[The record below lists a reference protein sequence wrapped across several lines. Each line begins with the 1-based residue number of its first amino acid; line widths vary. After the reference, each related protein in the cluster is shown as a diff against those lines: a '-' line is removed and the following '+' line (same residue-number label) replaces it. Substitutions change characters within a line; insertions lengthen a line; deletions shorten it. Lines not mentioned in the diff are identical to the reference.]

1 MDAPILSIRDPDAI
15 KQAVTALESGKLV
28 IMPTDT
34 IYGLAA
40 SPRLPESI
48 SRIYEVRARKPEPA
62 IPFLMADSGYMETLA
77 RPTPATYRLAQRFW
91 PGALTLILAP
101 GSNLD
106 PMLRASPIALRV
118 PHYPDVIPLLE
129 ATGGYLMVT
138 GAIRSGYPPAIT
150 AQEAADF
157 FAEEVSLILDG
168 GLSLFGIPSTI
179 VDCIASPPQVI
190 RRGVISKGKIRACL
204 APLHVK

>member
-1 MDAPILSIRDPDAI
+1 MGAPILSIRDPAAI
-15 KQAVTALESGKLV
+15 KQAVTALEAGDLV

-40 SPRLPESI
+40 LPRSPGSI

-62 IPFLMADSGYMETLA
+62 IPFLMTDSGYMETLA
-77 RPTPATYRLAQRFW
+77 RPTPVAQRLAQRFW

-101 GSNLD
+101 GPNLGA
-106 PMLRASPIALRV
+106 MLRASPIALRV

-157 FAEEVSLILDG
+157 FAEEVGLILDG
-168 GLSLFGIPSTI
+168 GQSPFGIPSTI
-179 VDCIASPPQVI
+179 VDCVASPPQVL
-190 RRGVISKGKIRACL
+190 RRGVISEGKIRACL
-204 APLHVK
+204 APLNVE